1 MFQNAVHKK
10 ELFFMHDNAKNARSR
25 KKGMSPVSRKTRILI
40 AAGGTGGHIYPAI
53 AIADAIIAINS
64 EAVIK
69 FVGTRDRMEWKAV
82 PKAGYEIVSIWIS
95 GFHRRFTLKNIL
107 FPVKLLVSLIQSW
120 MILSSFKPDLM
131 ISCGGFAAG
140 PPGWLAGQRNIPLFI
155 QEQNSFPG
163 ITNRLLAKNARLIF
177 TAFKEADHYFP
188 AGKTKL
194 TGNPTRKTL
203 VDVEKQDA
211 YDQFNF
217 SPQKGTLLVLGGS
230 GGARRLNEAVA
241 ANMNKLHDELELQI
255 IWQCGGRYYPDLHQ
269 RFDHERYSRLRLIN
283 FLDHMAEAYAA
294 ADVVVCRA
302 GALTCAELSL
312 TGNASIL
319 VPSPNVAGDHQMKN
333 AQSLVRA
340 GAALLLEDGN
350 VRDSLHKLVE
360 KLMSNVEKRK
370 TMQQSALRTAKP
382 NAANDIAGMIL
393 RTINSNNNPEF
404 KA

>member
-1 MFQNAVHKK
+1 MP
-10 ELFFMHDNAKNARSR
+10 DNAKNARSR
-25 KKGMSPVSRKTRILI
+25 KKRILI

-53 AIADAIIAINS
+53 AIADALTVINP

-82 PKAGYEIVSIWIS
+82 PKAGYEIVGIWIS
-95 GFHRRFTLKNIL
+95 GFHRRLTLKNIL
-107 FPVKLLVSLIQSW
+107 FPVKLLVSLIQSR

-131 ISCGGFAAG
+131 ISCGGFVAG

-163 ITNRLLAKNARLIF
+163 VTNRLLAKKARLIF
-177 TAFKEADHYFP
+177 TAFKEADQYFP

-203 VDVEKQDA
+203 TNVEKQNA

-217 SPQKGTLLVLGGS
+217 TPQKSTLLVLGGS
-230 GGARRLNEAVA
+230 GGARRINEAVA

-255 IWQCGGRYYPDLHQ
+255 VWQCGSRYYPDLHQ
-269 RFDHERYSRLRLIN
+269 RFDYETYSRLRLID

-333 AQSLVRA
+333 AQSLVNA
-340 GAALLLEDGN
+340 GAALLLKDENAREG
-350 VRDSLHKLVE
+350 LPGLVNM
-360 KLMSNVEKRK
+360 LMNDVEKRK
-370 TMQQSALRTAKP
+370 TMQQAALRTAKP
-382 NAANDIAGMIL
+382 NAADEIVKKIL
-393 RTINSNNNPEF
+393 HSINNSNKTES